1 MSVCAVTRVVFRRE
15 NAWPT
20 ALPAAF
26 VWREVA
32 SPTAFEKKTKQKNNF
47 EDDKIQSQ
55 VLYVTNSR
63 RKSKATSGGRNKSTG
78 TSSESGSEVILLRS
92 SATKRWIFPLEVKHF
107 AHLTFV
113 KRTEKSAME

>member
-15 NAWPT
+15 NEWPT
-20 ALPAAF
+20 SLLAAF

-32 SPTAFEKKTKQKNNF
+32 SPTAFEKKTKQQKNKF

-55 VLYVTNSR
+55 FLYVTNSR

-78 TSSESGSEVILLRS
+78 TS
-92 SATKRWIFPLEVKHF
+92 
-107 AHLTFV
+107 
-113 KRTEKSAME
+113 

>member
-15 NAWPT
+15 NASPT

-32 SPTAFEKKTKQKNNF
+32 SPTAFEKNTKQKKKF

-55 VLYVTNSR
+55 FLYVTNSR

-78 TSSESGSEVILLRS
+78 TSSESGSEIILLRS
-92 SATKRWIFPLEVKHF
+92 GATKRWIFPLEVKRF
-107 AHLTFV
+107 AHLTL
-113 KRTEKSAME
+113 

>member
-1 MSVCAVTRVVFRRE
+1 MSVCAVTRVAFRRE

-26 VWREVA
+26 VWREVV

-55 VLYVTNSR
+55 FLYVTNSR

-92 SATKRWIFPLEVKHF
+92 SATKRWIFHLEVKHF
-107 AHLTFV
+107 AHLTL
-113 KRTEKSAME
+113 

>member
-20 ALPAAF
+20 ALPGAF

-32 SPTAFEKKTKQKNNF
+32 SPTAFENKTKQKNNNF
-47 EDDKIQSQ
+47 EDKIQNQ
-55 VLYVTNSR
+55 FLYVTNRR

-78 TSSESGSEVILLRS
+78 TSSESFYSDPAPRNVGFFLL
-92 SATKRWIFPLEVKHF
+92 K
-107 AHLTFV
+107 
-113 KRTEKSAME
+113 